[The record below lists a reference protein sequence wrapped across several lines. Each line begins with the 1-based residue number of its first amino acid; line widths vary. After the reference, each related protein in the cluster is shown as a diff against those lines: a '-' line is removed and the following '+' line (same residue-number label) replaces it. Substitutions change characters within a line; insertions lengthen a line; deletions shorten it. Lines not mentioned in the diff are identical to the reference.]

1 MGWFNDIFK
10 KSEKRSSLENPS
22 TTLVEWLN
30 GGVSNKSG
38 QLVSSETALGV
49 SAAWR
54 AISLIAG
61 SVASLPIHV
70 YEVTQ
75 NGRKALPNHPIS
87 KLLNNPNPQFYTGFT
102 FRERMIQNLA
112 GSGNG
117 IAVIKY
123 SNTGLIESLELP
135 LRPVRVKIIDGYLVY
150 LVEGLDKYL
159 FFDDVIHFV
168 GFGDDPFWGK
178 SPVQVHAENL
188 GISLASQSFAAT
200 YFGNGGTIAG
210 VLKTDKLLTPQQKMD
225 LAADWKRKYGGG
237 NTNSTAILDLGFEYK
252 PIGSKPQESQ
262 LLEARKF
269 QVEEIARIFGVPLH
283 LLYSLDRATF
293 NNIEVMNATYVQHTL
308 TNYIERVESELNRK
322 LLRNADNLEIRFNM
336 DALMRGDM
344 NARSDYYNR
353 LFQIAAISPNEIRK
367 LEGLSMYDGG
377 GVYYRPL
384 NMDIVGTI
392 KEENNV

>member
-159 FFDDVIHFV
+159 FFDDVVHFV

-353 LFQIAAISPNEIRK
+353 LFQIAAISPNEIRRA
-367 LEGLSMYDGG
+367 EGLSMYDGG
-377 GVYYRPL
+377 DAYYRPL
-384 NMDIVGTI
+384 NMDVVGTI

>member
-353 LFQIAAISPNEIRK
+353 LFQIAAISPNEIRRA
-367 LEGLSMYDGG
+367 EGLSMYDGG
-377 GVYYRPL
+377 DAYYRPL
-384 NMDIVGTI
+384 NMDVVGTI